1 MQKNIRHNRSF
12 GSGTGV
18 KGSPLAS
25 SKMQFWYNLLYQFGF
40 HIAITFIS
48 GYNSAMAHI
57 EKYTRNGTANL
68 FAHFDRT
75 LSNNSN
81 KDIDP
86 ARTHLN
92 YNLAPKGLTQNEIL
106 KNRLEQVKVLKRKDV
121 NVLCSWVVTLPKD
134 FKGNEEDFFKAT
146 YDFLEAKYG
155 RKNVVSAYVHKDE
168 AQPHLHFAFVPVV
181 LDKKKNIEKV
191 SAKECVT
198 KNDLMT
204 FHGELQRHLEKVLGE
219 NVHVLNGATVA
230 GNLTVRELKISEKE
244 KELESREKSLS
255 DAKNGLLER
264 SKALVEQ
271 ETRLDE
277 KKAFLDGLERSAE
290 DFVSSLESPKP
301 LEDFSSMAALSTPA
315 RLEWNFKPRDKAF
328 SKEPRAEYAHRMVKT
343 VWEFAQK
350 KVDLAIKKFNKAKVA
365 CRSLAE
371 ALRAKSA
378 ELGRTKTRLDR
389 WERMTPEE
397 LTDTARIISGTN
409 ARNWN
414 EYEQMLAKQQQS
426 KRTFRKRDSG
436 WER

>member
-1 MQKNIRHNRSF
+1 MLGNIRHNRSF

-40 HIAITFIS
+40 HVAIIFITA
-48 GYNSAMAHI
+48 YNSAMAHI

-75 LSNNSN
+75 LRNNSN

-92 YNLAPKGLTQNEIL
+92 YNLAPKGLSQNEIL
-106 KNRLEQVKVLKRKDV
+106 KNRLEQVKVLNRKDV

-146 YDFLEAKYG
+146 YDFLETKYG
-155 RKNVVSAYVHKDE
+155 KENVVSAYVHKDE

-181 LDKKKNIEKV
+181 PDKKKNIEKV

-198 KNDLMT
+198 KGDLMS
-204 FHGELQRHLEKVLGE
+204 FHGELQRHLEKALGE
-219 NVHVLNGATVA
+219 NVRVLNGATVA

-244 KELESREKSLS
+244 KELEKREKSLS

-264 SKALVEQ
+264 SRVLAEQ

-277 KKAFLDGLERSAE
+277 KKAVLDDLGRSAA
-290 DFVSSLESPKP
+290 DFVSTLESPKP
-301 LEDFSSMAALSTPA
+301 LEDFSSMAKLSSPE

-328 SKEPRAEYAHRMVKT
+328 SKEPRAEYAHRVVKI

-350 KVDLAIKKFNKAKVA
+350 KVDVAIQKFNKAKVA
-365 CRSLAE
+365 CKSLAE
-371 ALRAKSA
+371 ALRAKSIDL
-378 ELGRTKTRLDR
+378 ERMKRQLDR
-389 WERMTPEE
+389 WEKMTPDE
-397 LTDTARIISGTN
+397 LEQTAN
-409 ARNWN
+409 
-414 EYEQMLAKQQQS
+414 K
-426 KRTFRKRDSG
+426 KRSQTRQKSRRSVDFDWDR
-436 WER
+436 